1 MIRLLLCLL
10 LPHCGSHGE
19 DVRVSVF
26 AGRMEGGEEE
36 NSDELRKEQSQTSGV
51 KIVDFRRDWE
61 SSVAMFIV
69 SYQTH
74 YKMHTQ
80 RCWL

>member
-1 MIRLLLCLL
+1 
-10 LPHCGSHGE
+10 
-19 DVRVSVF
+19 
-26 AGRMEGGEEE
+26 MEGGEEE

-69 SYQTH
+69 SYQKH
-74 YKMHTQ
+74 YKMHT
-80 RCWL
+80 RDAGFSNTSPSESRVVLAH

>member
-19 DVRVSVF
+19 DVRVCVF

-36 NSDELRKEQSQTSGV
+36 NSDELRKEQSPLS
-51 KIVDFRRDWE
+51 
-61 SSVAMFIV
+61 
-69 SYQTH
+69 
-74 YKMHTQ
+74 
-80 RCWL
+80 L